1 MCSVILLAKT
11 PKTAVNRGMYYN
23 ELRATYVH
31 VSVTFASS
39 IKVHHH
45 ACIIFMMHYYFIYVL
60 CYTLFQGI

>member
-39 IKVHHH
+39 IKYT
-45 ACIIFMMHYYFIYVL
+45 IIHICRNL
-60 CYTLFQGI
+60 L